1 MRQTYDTSMVEP
13 ASTPMDVNGGFL
25 CQWTHWRPNPDDPD
39 PDRPGLKQQITMY
52 MAVRPDADCL
62 CGSGRQYGD
71 CCRRQ
76 RYWYPICPN
85 PGLEGYSFLAPQE
98 AIFAPVD
105 GRAIRMALMDE
116 IRVHDVELTPRR
128 SFWIYWGELALET
141 RYGIIC
147 FGDVELRDGQTL
159 IVTAM
164 SDLRMRVLRTLLRDT
179 GVALP
184 APRMQY
190 DRVQVIDK
198 RTGKAEFRPP
208 HKQKRT

>member
-1 MRQTYDTSMVEP
+1 M
-13 ASTPMDVNGGFL
+13 
-25 CQWTHWRPNPDDPD
+25 
-39 PDRPGLKQQITMY
+39 
-52 MAVRPDADCL
+52 
-62 CGSGRQYGD
+62 
-71 CCRRQ
+71 RQ

-128 SFWIYWGELALET
+128 SFWIYWGEPALES

-147 FGDVELRDGQTL
+147 FGDVELRGRQTL

-208 HKQKRT
+208 RKQKRT